1 MTNPAAV
8 ASKRTWETQGMTRSA
23 ATAAPTAAAAG
34 DDDPRIAQVVRRHGA
49 RADALIE
56 VLHQVQEIHGYL
68 SPESLR
74 VVAVAMRLPLSRV
87 HGVASF
93 YHLFRL
99 EPPTA
104 HRCAICLGTACYV
117 KGGGQV
123 AARIEQRLGVRLDDP
138 AGDGVW
144 ALQHVSCLGA
154 CGQAPVLVVDGE
166 LVTRLPVDQPEELD
180 ARLEAAGVPQRTTT

>member
-1 MTNPAAV
+1 MLPAV
-8 ASKRTWETQGMTRSA
+8 ASTEQWQTTGMSTTSA
-23 ATAAPTAAAAG
+23 AGT
-34 DDDPRIAQVVRRHGA
+34 DPRITQVIRRHGA

-56 VLHQVQEIHGYL
+56 VLHQVQELHGYL
-68 SPESLR
+68 APASLR
-74 VVAVAMRLPLSRV
+74 DVATGMGLPLSRV

-104 HRCAICLGTACYV
+104 HRCAVCLGTACYV

-123 AARIEQRLGVRLDDP
+123 AVRIEQRLGVRLDDP
-138 AGDGVW
+138 SGDGVW

-166 LVTRLPVDQPEELD
+166 LVTRLPVDQPEALD
-180 ARLEAAGVPQRTTT
+180 ARLEASGLPQRTTT

>member
-1 MTNPAAV
+1 MTSSTAAST
-8 ASKRTWETQGMTRSA
+8 ADAA
-23 ATAAPTAAAAG
+23 ATGADTG
-34 DDDPRIAQVVRRHGA
+34 DPRIAQVVRRHGA

-56 VLHQVQEIHGYL
+56 VLHQVQELHGYL
-68 SPESLR
+68 PPDSLR
-74 VVAVAMRLPLSRV
+74 LVAVAMRLPLSRV

-138 AGDGVW
+138 VGDGVW

-166 LVTRLPVDQPEELD
+166 LVTRLPVDQPEELE
-180 ARLEAAGVPQRTTT
+180 ARLEAAGLPQRTTT